1 MVELR
6 CRGQAYLAGQIARG
20 LSAAHDKGIV
30 HRDLKP
36 ENVMIT
42 PAGVVKLLDFGL
54 AKAGVDRLA
63 SGKTEAAMAKTETVV
78 TSDEGRIMGTP
89 EYMSPEQA
97 LGEPLDVR
105 SDVFSLGILMYEM
118 FSGGSLR
125 R

>member
-1 MVELR
+1 
-6 CRGQAYLAGQIARG
+6 
-20 LSAAHDKGIV
+20 V

-89 EYMSPEQA
+89 EYMSPEQ
-97 LGEPLDVR
+97 R
-105 SDVFSLGILMYEM
+105 S
-118 FSGGSLR
+118 GSHWT
-125 R
+125 